1 MGWFLNLGTRY
12 KLFIGFGLMIILLVI
27 VSAVA
32 YIDIT
37 AIKESQKGMYEKDF
51 ADARDL
57 LILRTNQ
64 NGVRAD
70 LLTMMLVPSRSDQD
84 IWHQS
89 IKERGKEIEQV
100 MQKILERARSGSDA
114 LRKVEELDN
123 IRRSFVETRDSQII
137 PLIYEGRIKEANQ
150 LALGIQKERYQKMR
164 SITQALGNEAVKNAE
179 QRIIES
185 TRKAESS
192 ARIFVIVGVIAT
204 ILGMIM
210 VVSMN
215 QAIASPMRK
224 ISEIAEK
231 VASGDL
237 TVNVPAENRRDEVG
251 TLTGIFRMMVDNLRE
266 LKREIGE
273 GVNVLAS
280 SSSQVLA
287 ATAQLASGAS
297 QTATSVSQTT
307 TTVEEVKQTA
317 HVSNQ
322 KARYVSETSQKANQ
336 IAQSGRKS
344 AEESVEGMNLVREQ
358 MESIAENIMR
368 LSEQS
373 QAIGEIMAT
382 VNDLA
387 EQSNLLAVNASIE
400 AAKAGEQGKG
410 FAVVAQEVKSLA
422 EQSKQ
427 ATAQVRTI
435 LNDIQ
440 KAMGDAVM
448 ATEKGTKTVEAG
460 MIKTTE
466 AGESIKVLTDSIAE
480 ASQAATQIAASS
492 QQQLAGMDQIVM
504 AMEGIKQATTQNVA
518 STKQVEAS
526 LKNFHELGQKLKQLV
541 ERFKL

>member
-100 MQKILERARSGSDA
+100 MQKILERARGGSDA

-123 IRRSFVETRDSQII
+123 IRRAFVETRDSQII

-266 LKREIGE
+266 LNREIGE

-492 QQQLAGMDQIVM
+492 QQQLAGMDQIVT

-526 LKNFHELGQKLKQLV
+526 LKNFHELGQKLRQLV
-541 ERFKL
+541 ERFKI

>member
-100 MQKILERARSGSDA
+100 MQKILERARGGSDA

-123 IRRSFVETRDSQII
+123 IRRAFVETRNSQII

-266 LKREIGE
+266 LNREIGE

-526 LKNFHELGQKLKQLV
+526 LKNFHELGQKLRQLV
-541 ERFKL
+541 ERFKI

>member
-32 YIDIT
+32 YLDIT

-100 MQKILERARSGSDA
+100 MQKILERARGGSDA
-114 LRKVEELDN
+114 LSKEEVNN
-123 IRRSFVETRDSQII
+123 IRRAFVETRDSQII

-215 QAIASPMRK
+215 QAIASPMKK

-251 TLTGIFRMMVDNLRE
+251 TLTGIFRRMVDNLRE
-266 LKREIGE
+266 LNREIGE

-287 ATAQLASGAS
+287 ATSQLASGAS

-322 KARYVSETSQKANQ
+322 KARYVSETAQKANQ

-344 AEESVEGMNLVREQ
+344 AEESIEGMNLIMEQ

-382 VNDLA
+382 VNDIA

-466 AGESIKVLTDSIAE
+466 AGESIKVLTASIAE

-492 QQQLAGMDQIVM
+492 QQQLAGMDQMVM
-504 AMEGIKQATTQNVA
+504 AMESIKQATTQNVA

-526 LKNFHELGQKLKQLV
+526 LKNFHELGQKLRQLV
-541 ERFKL
+541 ERFKI

>member
-100 MQKILERARSGSDA
+100 MQKILERARGGSDA

-123 IRRSFVETRDSQII
+123 IRRAFVETRDSQII

-266 LKREIGE
+266 LNREIGE

-492 QQQLAGMDQIVM
+492 QQQLIGMDQIVM

-526 LKNFHELGQKLKQLV
+526 LKNFHELGQKLRQLV
-541 ERFKL
+541 ERFKI

>member
-100 MQKILERARSGSDA
+100 MQKILERARGGSDA

-123 IRRSFVETRDSQII
+123 IRRAFVETRDSQII

-251 TLTGIFRMMVDNLRE
+251 TLTGIFRRMVDNLRE
-266 LKREIGE
+266 LNREIGE

-322 KARYVSETSQKANQ
+322 KARYVSETAQKANQ

-480 ASQAATQIAASS
+480 SSQAATQIAASS

-526 LKNFHELGQKLKQLV
+526 LKNFHELGQKLRQLV

>member
-100 MQKILERARSGSDA
+100 MQKILERARGGSDA

-123 IRRSFVETRDSQII
+123 IRRAFVETRDSQII

-266 LKREIGE
+266 LNREIGE

-322 KARYVSETSQKANQ
+322 KARYVSETAQKANQ

-480 ASQAATQIAASS
+480 SSQAATQIAASS

-526 LKNFHELGQKLKQLV
+526 LKNFHELGQKLRQLV
-541 ERFKL
+541 ERFKI